1 MQEKGRIFGKSVLEA
16 QFRAFYGTDLFLGEL
31 LAAEDLERARRFLF
45 RVIQV
50 TYGSDSSDPGW
61 AERTAGA
68 FMSGDAADAP
78 YHLHDPEQRLYKI
91 ATCQPLGYID
101 AAGAFRKPK
110 SLPAQFARVTAP
122 TTDDFAFLR

>member
-1 MQEKGRIFGKSVLEA
+1 MQGKGRIFGKTVLEA
-16 QFRAFYGTDLFLGEL
+16 QFRAYHGIDLFLGEL
-31 LAAEDLERARRFLF
+31 LAAEDAERARRFLF

-68 FMSGDAADAP
+68 YMTGDAAGSP
-78 YHLHDPEQRLYKI
+78 YTLHDPEQRLYKV

-101 AAGAFRKPK
+101 AAGGFRKPK
-110 SLPAQFARVTAP
+110 SLSSPVRRRDGADGPGFRIPA
-122 TTDDFAFLR
+122 